1 MLPSLRETIELAT
14 PLDQELNPR
23 RSSGDQSKSEKSMLN
38 VFKGRIGRGRYWNLT
53 GLCALA
59 LVVALCSVVMT
70 ANQTSASPVNVPA
83 TVVAI
88 AGALLFFATCVA
100 LLGIGVWRLHD
111 RGKSGFWIILYYAVP
126 FVMALL
132 AIDPEGRGM
141 ALNYIALAISVWAM
155 IDLGILKGRPLPVT
169 A

>member
-1 MLPSLRETIELAT
+1 ML
-14 PLDQELNPR
+14 D
-23 RSSGDQSKSEKSMLN
+23 
-38 VFKGRIGRGRYWNLT
+38 VFKGRIGRDRYWSLT

-59 LVVALCSVVMT
+59 LNIALYSVVVT

-88 AGALLFFATCVA
+88 LGVLLFFPTCVA
-100 LLGIGVWRLHD
+100 SLGIGVWRLHD
-111 RGKSGFWIILYYAVP
+111 RGKSGFWIIVYYPVP

-132 AIDPEGRGM
+132 AIDPEGQGIV
-141 ALNYIALAISVWAM
+141 LNCIALAILVWAI
-155 IDLGILKGRPLPVT
+155 IDLGILKGRPQPVT